1 MHLSASNL
9 GVDPWE
15 PLGIFTDQHSQ
26 INLSAVYQKRLP
38 LAPPPEATVGSD
50 GTLGHKVQYFKVL
63 PNCNIIFML
72 PCPGMSPGSPHS
84 PHPPPTAWVMVTE
97 KCILSQLLASPYL
110 SGKSQS
116 VARNF
121 MKLLAAT
128 VHNSE
133 FNLPLA
139 QWNLPFYPFLVF
151 LVWQQWY
158 ISCHNCKTL
167 TVLKTVMC
175 HIIEF
180 LAACT

>member
-63 PNCNIIFML
+63 PNCNKIFML

-84 PHPPPTAWVMVTE
+84 PPPSNR
-97 KCILSQLLASPYL
+97 L
-110 SGKSQS
+110 G
-116 VARNF
+116 
-121 MKLLAAT
+121 
-128 VHNSE
+128 HGD
-133 FNLPLA
+133 
-139 QWNLPFYPFLVF
+139 
-151 LVWQQWY
+151 
-158 ISCHNCKTL
+158 
-167 TVLKTVMC
+167 
-175 HIIEF
+175 
-180 LAACT
+180 